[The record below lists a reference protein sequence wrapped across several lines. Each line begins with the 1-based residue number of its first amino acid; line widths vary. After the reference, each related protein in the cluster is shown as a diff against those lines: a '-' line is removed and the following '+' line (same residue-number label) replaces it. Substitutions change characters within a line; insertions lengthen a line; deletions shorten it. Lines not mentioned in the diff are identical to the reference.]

1 MIPLVSI
8 ITACYNAADF
18 IEETIRSVQNQT
30 FTDWEWFIVDDFSN
44 DESVSIIAEFAQND
58 ARIKLLPLK
67 KNAGAAKARNMG
79 IALAKGKYMTFI
91 DADDVWKPQFLAEN
105 IARIAQSEG
114 FMCASYEMYDAT
126 LNKKLG
132 ELIVPKYATYAAI
145 LKTNTI
151 SCLTAFIDIS
161 RLGKEFMPEIKY
173 RQDMGLWLK
182 YLKKINRVEGIS
194 ERLAIYRIRKQSLSN
209 NKANLLKHQW
219 TFYRNVE
226 NLSIL
231 KSSYYFTIWMYY
243 GSKKYWL
250 LKSSKLKVER

>member
-1 MIPLVSI
+1 MNPSISI

-18 IEETIRSVQNQT
+18 IEETIRSIQNQT
-30 FTDWEWFIVDDFSN
+30 FTDWEWFIVDDCSE
-44 DESVSIIAEFAQND
+44 DAAVSIILEFAKND

-67 KNAGAAKARNMG
+67 KNVGVAKARNMG
-79 IALAKGKYMTFI
+79 IALAKGNYMTFI
-91 DADDVWKPQFLAEN
+91 DADDVWAPNFLAEN
-105 IARIAQSEG
+105 VARISQSEG
-114 FMCASYEMYDAT
+114 FLCASYEMYDET
-126 LNKKLG
+126 LKRKLG
-132 ELIVPKYATYAAI
+132 ELIVPKYATYSAI

-182 YLKKINRVEGIS
+182 YLKKIKRVEGIPES
-194 ERLAIYRIRKQSLSN
+194 LAIYRIRKQSLSN

-219 TFYRNVE
+219 TFYRDVE

-231 KSSYYFTIWMYY
+231 KSAYYFTIWMYY

-250 LKSSKLKVER
+250 LKVKS

>member
-1 MIPLVSI
+1 MNPLVSI
-8 ITACYNAADF
+8 ITPCYNSADF

-30 FTDWEWFIVDDFSN
+30 FKNWEWFIIDDFSE
-44 DESVSIIAEFAQND
+44 DASVSIIAEYAQKD

-67 KNAGAAKARNMG
+67 KNSGPAIARNMG

-91 DADDVWKPQFLAEN
+91 DADDIWLPQFLEEN
-105 IARIAQSEG
+105 IARIANSEG
-114 FMCASYEMYDAT
+114 FLCASYEMYDAT
-126 LNKKLG
+126 LKQKLG
-132 ELIVPKYATYAAI
+132 ELIVPEYATYSAI

-182 YLKKINRVEGIS
+182 YLKKINRVEGIRQS
-194 ERLAIYRIRKQSLSN
+194 LAIYRIRKQSLSN
-209 NKANLLKHQW
+209 NKTNLLKHQW
-219 TFYRNVE
+219 TYYREVE
-226 NLSIL
+226 NLSMV
-231 KSSYYFTIWMYY
+231 KSAYYFTIWMYY

-250 LKSSKLKVER
+250 LKNKS